1 MAPTRNIPPPTTIVP
16 VGYHLSMI
24 LRRPTL
30 VALVLLLAIPAS
42 AAKRPAPPKAVGK
55 TVEQR
60 LASLLAHPTA
70 AGSNASVQISEV
82 GTGRL
87 LAQKNGS
94 RPVIP
99 ASNQKVITT
108 AAALELLGPDFEFV
122 TTVSTRG
129 PVDIGGTLRGDLK
142 VTGRGDPTIGARFHD
157 GKTTAVFVA
166 WAGALKRA
174 GIRTI
179 DGDLVFEHGYFD
191 TQFVHPTWPVNQL
204 TSWYEA
210 PVAALSLEEGC
221 VSVRVNPGRPG
232 EPAVVRLDPP
242 SSYFRVENTSR
253 TRPGPGAIV
262 TRKDDENTIVVAGNM
277 RATAG
282 ELQVYVTVV
291 NPILYFATVMRETL
305 AANGIEVKGGI
316 RLTPRDERSDW
327 RTLTEYRTPLP
338 VVVFVINKR
347 SQNHYAEMLIK
358 TLGAEFRGEGSW
370 AAGAAVVREW
380 LEKKA
385 KLDPNSF
392 EIVDGSGMSRGNRAS
407 AAAFVALLDYVWKRP
422 YAREFLSSM
431 PYTGEPDGRLRNRL
445 RAEPYARQVFGKTG
459 YLSGVIGLSGYIRA
473 KSGRVYAY
481 SMLFN
486 NYKTGVWQVY
496 QLQDEILKE
505 VVTGG

>member
-1 MAPTRNIPPPTTIVP
+1 VP
-16 VGYHLSMI
+16 AAVVGYHLVMT
-24 LRRPTL
+24 LRRSTL
-30 VALVLLLAIPAS
+30 AVIALLLTLPVF
-42 AAKRPAPPKAVGK
+42 AAKRPAPPRAVGS

-60 LASLLAHPTA
+60 LASLLTHPTA
-70 AGSNASVQISEV
+70 TGSSASIRISEV
-82 GTGRL
+82 GTGKL
-87 LAQKNGS
+87 LAQRNGT

-129 PVDIGGTLRGDLK
+129 SVGVGGTLRGDLK

-157 GKTTAVFVA
+157 GKTTAVFVE
-166 WAGALKRA
+166 WANALKRA

-191 TQFVHPTWPVNQL
+191 VEFVHPTWPVNQL

-221 VSVRVNPGRPG
+221 VSVRVRPGRPG
-232 EPAVVRLDPP
+232 EPAIVRLDPP

-253 TRPGPGAIV
+253 TRPGAGAIV
-262 TRKDDENTIVVAGNM
+262 TRKDDENTIVVGGHM
-277 RATAG
+277 KATAG
-282 ELQVYVTVV
+282 ELHVYVTVV
-291 NPILYFATVMRETL
+291 NPILYFATVMRETFE
-305 AANGIEVKGGI
+305 ANGIEVKGGI
-316 RLTPRDERSDW
+316 RLTPRDERTDW

-347 SQNHYAEMLIK
+347 SQNHHAEMLLK
-358 TLGAEFRGEGSW
+358 TLGAELRGEGSW
-370 AAGAAVVREW
+370 VAGSAVVREW
-380 LEKKA
+380 LEKRVG
-385 KLDPNSF
+385 LDPQSF
-392 EIVDGSGMSRGNRAS
+392 EIADGSGMSRGNRAS
-407 AAAFVALLDYVWKRP
+407 AAAFVALLDYVWKKP
-422 YAREFLSSM
+422 YARDFLSSM
-431 PYTGEPDGRLRNRL
+431 PYTGEPEGRLRNRL

-473 KSGRVYAY
+473 KSGRVYAF